1 MQQVRVQARLILRL
15 LLPGS
20 DSIQTPDIRLSRIY
34 LAWYFIRESFFCPD
48 DLEMVRKGRPLVG
61 DLHYFHLLTFK
72 PPVKQF
78 LTFNF

>member
-34 LAWYFIRESFFCPD
+34 LAWYFIGVKFFFD
-48 DLEMVRKGRPLVG
+48 QMI
-61 DLHYFHLLTFK
+61 
-72 PPVKQF
+72 
-78 LTFNF
+78 